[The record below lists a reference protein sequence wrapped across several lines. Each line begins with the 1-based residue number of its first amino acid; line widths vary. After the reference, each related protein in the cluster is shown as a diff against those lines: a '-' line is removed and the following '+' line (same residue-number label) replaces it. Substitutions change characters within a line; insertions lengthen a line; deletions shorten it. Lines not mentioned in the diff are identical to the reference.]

1 MAKIKLFYFKLS
13 MFLMYAIMVDNNWG
27 KIFLEFNLI

>member
-13 MFLMYAIMVDNNWG
+13 MFLMYAIMVDVT
-27 KIFLEFNLI
+27 EA